1 MSDPI
6 DPIDPAEPITPGTT
20 GSHGTPGSPD
30 TPGPLTPAEVQE
42 AEAID
47 YPMVNEEVEAGAV
60 PLSQRLR
67 NPRAIVSIVLPIVV
81 LLLVL
86 VALPGFHLDQL
97 PSLILNANPW
107 WLLAAV
113 GIYYVGFPLRG
124 YRWALLIRGTGYPL
138 RTRDATEI
146 IFISWLVNCV
156 VPAKL
161 GDVYRGYLLRV
172 TALVA
177 LSTSFG
183 TIFIE
188 RVFDL
193 FAIVILGLMAGY
205 WSLHNNMNDTVR
217 IIFGFGLVVVALLA
231 VGLFVVRNFG
241 RSILERLPVPHRIV
255 AMYDLFEQG
264 VFSVERRK
272 LPLIAV
278 VTALIWTTE
287 ALRLY
292 FVVLA
297 LHFAGVD
304 LGISGAFFVA
314 LTASLLTAI
323 PFTPA
328 GVGIVEGGMIFL
340 LVRIYSVDQTQA
352 AAIVLLD
359 RVISVL
365 SIIVLGSIVYV
376 ISSKTKSG
384 GRLATTMQSSTTA
397 GAPKAPTGPA
407 SA

>member
-1 MSDPI
+1 M
-6 DPIDPAEPITPGTT
+6 TPGN
-20 GSHGTPGSPD
+20 GEPPGSPEA
-30 TPGPLTPAEVQE
+30 PGALTATEV
-42 AEAID
+42 AEAGSID

-67 NPRAIVSIVLPIVV
+67 NPRAIISIVLPIVV

-86 VALPGFHLDQL
+86 TALPGFHLDQL
-97 PSLILNANPW
+97 PTLILNANPW

-113 GIYYVGFPLRG
+113 GIYYIGFPLRG

-138 RTRDATEI
+138 KTRDATEI

-172 TALVA
+172 TAMVA

-188 RVFDL
+188 RIFDL
-193 FAIVILGLMAGY
+193 FAIVILGLMAGF
-205 WSLHNNMNDTVR
+205 WSFRTNMPESVR
-217 IIFGFGLVVVALLA
+217 IIFGLGLIVVAVLA

-241 RSILERLPVPHRIV
+241 RNILERLPVPHRFV

-272 LPLIAV
+272 LPVIAV
-278 VTALIWTTE
+278 ITALVWTTE

-297 LHFAGVD
+297 LHFPGVD

-376 ISSKTKSG
+376 VSSKTKSG
-384 GRLATTMQSSTTA
+384 GRLATTMQSPTAAA